1 MTIEMQVSKLGS
13 SVDEFARCVG
23 SLDEELFFKK
33 INRWSPG
40 DIVAH
45 LIGWNRYIIEGS
57 KQIKRGE
64 LPFYDIDPGENY
76 SNVNAVL
83 VRQYSSGGKQDL
95 LDELRA
101 SAGELKQFLLL
112 LDHSEW
118 DRDYGVRHQGST
130 ITIRNTVDDLISDY
144 AHHRKQIE
152 GWAKLR
158 QNQRRTKE

>member
-1 MTIEMQVSKLGS
+1 MTIEMQVSQLGS
-13 SVDEFARCVG
+13 SVDEFARRVA
-23 SLDEELFFKK
+23 SLDEKLFLTKTD
-33 INRWSPG
+33 RWSPR

-83 VRQYSSGGKQDL
+83 IRQYSSGDRQGL

-101 SAGELKQFLLL
+101 SAGELKQFLQS

-144 AHHRKQIE
+144 HHHKKQIE
-152 GWAKLR
+152 ECSG
-158 QNQRRTKE
+158 RTV

>member
-1 MTIEMQVSKLGS
+1 MTIEMQVSKLGL
-13 SVDEFARCVG
+13 SVDNFARCVA
-23 SLDEELFFKK
+23 SLDEELFLKK
-33 INRWSPG
+33 INRWSPR

-64 LPFYDIDPGENY
+64 LPLYDIDPGENY

-83 VRQYSSGGKQDL
+83 VRRYSPGSKQEL

-101 SAGELKQFLLL
+101 SAGELKQFLQS

-144 AHHRKQIE
+144 VHHRKQIE
-152 GWAKLR
+152 EWTKLR
-158 QNQRRTKE
+158 QNQKRTTA